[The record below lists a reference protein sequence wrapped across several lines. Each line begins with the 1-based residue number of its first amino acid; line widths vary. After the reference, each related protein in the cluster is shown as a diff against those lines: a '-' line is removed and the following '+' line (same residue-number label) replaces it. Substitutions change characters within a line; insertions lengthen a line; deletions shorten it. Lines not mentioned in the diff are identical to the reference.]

1 MAKRYF
7 NWKLAIVLLMGF
19 VVLGATAVGLRR
31 WQKSRRAENALPAGL
46 EAYSQQRWEEAASN
60 LGRYLGVNR
69 GDVNVLLKYAEAQL
83 NIRPPKRNRV
93 QQAIAA
99 YWEVLRI
106 DKSNT
111 EAAKRLTEIYLAM
124 DSPGEAELIARK
136 RIETNKDP
144 ELRRLL
150 ALALAA
156 QRKFAEA
163 ATELKSIVAEH
174 PDQILAY
181 ETLGRL
187 TQQRPEEFPDSAA
200 DSFNQAVDKN
210 PSSALAHIIRAG
222 FFLRSGKESEAKA
235 DLEQAEKLDLTDPDV
250 RLRLAMEY
258 INAGVL
264 DKAEKHLAVVQGVKP
279 TNLMLW
285 QTWSQLALKS
295 QSQAKMVEVA
305 EAGLQELSSYPWD
318 FLRTAAEMFIG
329 AGQLGRAS
337 ECLSQMRQKELL
349 PATVAFLG
357 GLIAE
362 QKGQTYEAVKAWRRS
377 IELGEIE
384 LANRIPQI
392 RLALAT
398 GLSRLGDTQSA
409 LRELRR
415 LVSEMPNFFA
425 GRMALVR
432 QLARA
437 GNWPEVAEQ
446 AYRAKQLSPQNLE
459 ANLYYLRA
467 RMYLLAMQPTPATAE
482 MWQEIEKELASLE
495 KATEGAADVK
505 LLEFQLAMQ
514 QNNLGRA
521 QDLLT
526 QLKKKEPSA
535 ATSLAL
541 AEAELLVAQEKTN
554 EAISI
559 LKQAIKDSPDALE
572 PVTYLARLLNQ
583 EKSREECEAVIKD
596 ALARIEQPATQ
607 RELGLLLAQ
616 LYTQWQKQ
624 DKAYELLKTLT
635 EKLPGDIPLKRRF
648 LACEQ
653 VLKEPAKAQQ
663 IVDNIKTLEE
673 GQAGWQWR
681 YEQAR
686 IWLTG
691 ADFRQRYTQIT
702 SLLQENLLSNPED
715 QASRALLAAA
725 YDRAGELRLAIS
737 TYQDA
742 LNRSPDDL
750 GIIIPFVAALSRA
763 GENSQADEIL
773 DRASQQKLQHPT
785 SLQVLQLQSHL
796 RRGKLASASDI
807 LEDMLKS
814 DPNNPAIGLTLAR
827 LKMQQNQLAEAEQRL
842 DGLKLQEPNSLEV
855 TSAQVRLK
863 IRQDKPQE
871 AIKLCDEMVNN
882 LNNVSAYILRARAYA
897 ELGDP
902 NKAEKD
908 IEQAGTIEPKNVEVW
923 IAKSDFYRSQNQADK
938 TTNSLLQALSIDP
951 NNLPVQKR
959 AIQLFL
965 ASGNPDRIQQ
975 GKTIL
980 DKALQASPADI
991 DLRLFKANSLLAEG
1005 TASAIAGAQQILQK
1019 ITEEHPE
1026 RSSAWALLSQIAMSQ
1041 QEPTKALDAAM
1052 RGLVHRP
1059 NDRALLAV
1067 KADAE
1072 FARAPILAIPTL
1084 RTLHDLDPNDVNI
1097 ALRLGMTYVAAGQP
1111 KNAVRLLEEQVTLC
1125 KDSVQQ
1131 RRVNTALAFAL
1142 YKNGNKEDAQKKFDS
1157 LLQSAPDDPYPLVAQ
1172 AQLLTDDELWSDLH
1186 HKVTRWCQDN
1196 PKDTNT
1202 PIAIAGRLAAAENDD
1217 ARKVA
1222 EDLLRAVLQ
1231 RDPSNMAA
1239 MTMLA
1244 MLLQTLGRQ
1253 TESAELYRQILEL
1266 NPDNVIVINNLAWI
1280 MCEEQKK
1287 FQEALALVQKGL
1299 AIAPQYTDLIDTRG
1313 VVYYR
1318 LGQFEKAIKDFTKCV
1333 ELYRDSAPAKA
1344 AAHFHLARALD
1355 KLGQKAKAIEQ
1366 LNQALD
1372 SQKALDLQNQT
1383 GGLSKADLAEAQRL
1397 LEQLEKGG

>member
-31 WQKSRRAENALPAGL
+31 WQRSRRAENALPRGL
-46 EAYSQQRWEEAASN
+46 DAYKQQRWEEAASN

-83 NIRPPKRNRV
+83 NIRPPKPNRV

-99 YWEVLRI
+99 YREVLRI
-106 DKSNT
+106 DRSNT
-111 EAAKRLTEIYLAM
+111 EAARRLTEIYLAIL
-124 DSPGEAELIARK
+124 SPGEAELIAR
-136 RIETNKDP
+136 RQLEIGKDP

-150 ALALAA
+150 AVALAA
-156 QRKFAEA
+156 QRKFDDA
-163 ATELKSIVAEH
+163 ATELKSIIAEH

-187 TQQRPEEFPDSAA
+187 AQQRPEDFPDPA

-222 FFLRSGKESEAKA
+222 FLLQTGKAAEAIA
-235 DLEQAEKLDLTDPDV
+235 DLEQAEKLDVTDPDV
-250 RLRLAMEY
+250 RLRLATEY
-258 INAGVL
+258 INAGIL
-264 DKAEKHLAVVQGVKP
+264 DKAETHLAAVQAVKP
-279 TNLMLW
+279 KDATLW
-285 QTWSQLALKS
+285 QTWARLALKS
-295 QSQAKMVEVA
+295 QSEAKMTEVA
-305 EAGLQELSSYPWD
+305 ETGLRELSSYPWD
-318 FLRTAAEMFIG
+318 FLPMAAELFMRG
-329 AGQLGRAS
+329 GQLSRAKD
-337 ECLSQMRQKELL
+337 CIAKMREKDLL
-349 PATVAFLG
+349 PETVVFFE

-362 QKGQTYEAVKAWRRS
+362 QKGDIYEAVRCWQRS
-377 IELGEIE
+377 IELG
-384 LANRIPQI
+384 NKFPQV
-392 RLALAT
+392 RLALASA
-398 GLSRLGDTQSA
+398 LSRLGDTQSA

-415 LVSEMPNFFA
+415 LVSDMPDFAA

-432 QLARA
+432 LLARA
-437 GNWPEVAEQ
+437 GNWPAVVEEAR
-446 AYRAKQLSPQNLE
+446 RATQLAPQNLE
-459 ANLYYLRA
+459 AALYYLRA
-467 RMYLLAMQPTPATAE
+467 QTYSLAAQPAAQNARI
-482 MWQEIEKELASLE
+482 WKDIENRLAALE
-495 KATEGAADVK
+495 KATEGAVDVK
-505 LLEFQLAMQ
+505 LLQFQLAMQ
-514 QNNLGRA
+514 QKNLSGA

-526 QLKKKEPSA
+526 QLKKEP
-535 ATSLAL
+535 ATMPSIAL
-541 AEAELLVAQEKTN
+541 AEAELLSAQEKTN

-559 LKQAIKDSPDALE
+559 LKQAVKESPDALE
-572 PVTYLARLLNQ
+572 PVNYLAILLNRQ
-583 EKSREECEAVIKD
+583 NNREECEAVIKD

-616 LYTQWQKQ
+616 LHTQWQKQ

-635 EKLPGDIPLKRRF
+635 EKLPGDIPLKRRL

-653 VLKEPAKAQQ
+653 VISDPAKAQQ

-686 IWLTG
+686 IWLTR

-702 SLLQENLLSNPED
+702 SLLQENLLANPED
-715 QASRALLAAA
+715 QASRTLLAGA
-725 YDRAGELRLAIS
+725 YDRAGEQRLAIS
-737 TYQDA
+737 TYREA
-742 LNRSPDDL
+742 LSRSPNDL
-750 GIIIPFVAALSRA
+750 RIIIPFVAALYRA
-763 GENSQADEIL
+763 GEDDQADQIL
-773 DRASQQKLQHPT
+773 QRASEQELYHPQ
-785 SLQVLQLQSHL
+785 LDVLRFERHL
-796 RRGKLASASDI
+796 RLGELSAASDA
-807 LEDMLKS
+807 LENLLAS
-814 DPNNPAIGLTLAR
+814 DPNNRGICLTLAG
-827 LKMQQNQLAEAEQRL
+827 LKMQQNQLDEAEQLLDRL
-842 DGLKLQEPNSLEV
+842 IIQEPNLPAVASLRV
-855 TSAQVRLK
+855 KLRILQG
-863 IRQDKPQE
+863 KPEE
-871 AIKLCDEMVNN
+871 AIRICDEIVNSVKN
-882 LNNVSAYILRARAYA
+882 ASAYVLRARAYSD
-897 ELGDP
+897 LGDP
-902 NKAEKD
+902 DKAEKD
-908 IEQAGTIEPKNVEVW
+908 LEHAGRIEPNNLEVW
-923 IAKSDFYRSQNQADK
+923 TAKSDFYGSRGQPDK
-938 TTNSLLQALSIDP
+938 AVDCLLQALSIEP

-959 AIQLFL
+959 AIAILL
-965 ASGNPDRIQQ
+965 ASGSRDRIQQ

-1005 TASAIAGAQQILQK
+1005 TVSAVAGAQEILQK
-1019 ITEEHPE
+1019 ITKEHPE
-1026 RSSAWALLSQIAMSQ
+1026 VSSAWALLSQIAMSQ
-1041 QEPTKALDAAM
+1041 QDPAKALDAAM
-1052 RGLVHRP
+1052 RGLVHKP
-1059 NDRALLAV
+1059 NDKALLLA
-1067 KADAE
+1067 KANAE
-1072 FARAPILAIPTL
+1072 VARSPILAISTL

-1097 ALRLGMTYVAAGQP
+1097 ALRLGTTYVAAGQP
-1111 KNAVRLLEEQVTLC
+1111 KNAVRLLEEQLTLC

-1131 RRVNTALAFAL
+1131 RRVNTAIAFAL

-1172 AQLLTDDELWSDLH
+1172 AQLLADDKLWSDLD

-1222 EDLLRAVLQ
+1222 EDLLRVVLQ
-1231 RDPSNMAA
+1231 RDRSNLAA

-1299 AIAPQYTDLIDTRG
+1299 AIAPQYMDLIDTRG

-1318 LGQFEKAIKDFTKCV
+1318 LGQLEKAIADFTECLK
-1333 ELYRDSAPAKA
+1333 LYLDTAPAKA
-1344 AAHFHLARALD
+1344 AAHFHLARALT
-1355 KLGQKAKAIEQ
+1355 KLGQTAKAIEQ
-1366 LNQALD
+1366 LNR
-1372 SQKALDLQNQT
+1372 ALDLHDQT
-1383 GGLSKADLAEAQRL
+1383 KGLSAADLTEVQRL
-1397 LEQLEKGG
+1397 QQELQKGS

>member
-31 WQKSRRAENALPAGL
+31 WQRSRRAENALPRGL
-46 EAYSQQRWEEAASN
+46 DAYKQQRWEEAASN

-83 NIRPPKRNRV
+83 KIRPGKPNRV

-106 DKSNT
+106 DKSNA
-111 EAAKRLTEIYLAM
+111 EAAKRLCEIYLYLIG
-124 DSPGEAELIARK
+124 SPGEAELIARK

-163 ATELKSIVAEH
+163 ATELKSIIAEH

-200 DSFNQAVDKN
+200 DSFNQAVDRN

-222 FFLRSGKESEAKA
+222 FLLQNGKAAEAIA

-264 DKAEKHLAVVQGVKP
+264 DKAEKHLAAVQVVKP

-318 FLRTAAEMFIG
+318 FLPTAAEMFIR
-329 AGQLGRAS
+329 AGQLDRAS

-446 AYRAKQLSPQNLE
+446 AYRANQLSPQNLE
-459 ANLYYLRA
+459 AKLYYLRA

-572 PVTYLARLLNQ
+572 AVTYLAILLNRQ
-583 EKSREECEAVIKD
+583 NNLEQCEAVIKD

-663 IVDNIKTLEE
+663 IVDNIKKTLE
-673 GQAGWQWR
+673 GQDGWQWR

-686 IWLTG
+686 LWFAG
-691 ADFRQRYTQIT
+691 QDFKARYAQIT
-702 SLLQENLLSNPED
+702 SLLQENLLANPDD

-725 YDRAGELRLAIS
+725 YDRAGELRLAVS

-750 GIIIPFVAALSRA
+750 RIIIPYVAALSRA

-773 DRASQQKLQHPT
+773 RRASQQKLQPP
-785 SLQVLQLQSHL
+785 SLQVLQLQSYL
-796 RRGKLASASDI
+796 RRGELASASDI
-807 LEDMLKS
+807 LEDLLKN
-814 DPNNPAIGLTLAR
+814 DPNNRTICLTLAG
-827 LKMQQNQLAEAEQRL
+827 LKMQQNQLADAEQLL
-842 DGLKLQEPNSLEV
+842 DRLKLQEPKSLEV

-882 LNNVSAYILRARAYA
+882 LNNASAYILRARAYA

-902 NKAEKD
+902 NEAAKD
-908 IEQAGTIEPKNVEVW
+908 IEQAGTIEPKNLEVW
-923 IAKSDFYRSQNQADK
+923 IAKSDFYGSRGQPDRAVDC
-938 TTNSLLQALSIDP
+938 LLRALSIDP

-959 AIQLFL
+959 AIQLLL
-965 ASGNPDRIQQ
+965 ASGNRDRIQQ

-980 DKALQASPADI
+980 DKALQASPPDI

-1005 TASAIAGAQQILQK
+1005 TAPAVAGAQQILQK

-1052 RGLVHRP
+1052 RGLVHKP
-1059 NDRALLAV
+1059 NDKALLLA
-1067 KADAE
+1067 KANAE

-1084 RTLHDLDPNDVNI
+1084 RTLHELDPNNVDTAV
-1097 ALRLGMTYVAAGQP
+1097 RLARAYVAAGQP
-1111 KNAVRLLEEQVTLC
+1111 KNAVRLLEEQLTLC

-1131 RRVNTALAFAL
+1131 RRVNTAIAFAL
-1142 YKNGNKEDAQKKFDS
+1142 YRNGNKEDAQKKFDS
-1157 LLQSAPDDPYPLVAQ
+1157 LLQSAPDDPDPLVAQ

-1202 PIAIAGRLAAAENDD
+1202 PIAIAGRLAAAENED

-1231 RDPSNMAA
+1231 RDPSNLAA
-1239 MTMLA
+1239 MTILA

-1253 TESAELYRQILEL
+1253 TESAELYRQILEI

-1313 VVYYR
+1313 VVHYR
-1318 LGQFEKAIKDFTKCV
+1318 LGQLEKAIADFTECL
-1333 ELYRDSAPAKA
+1333 ELYLDTAPAKVA
-1344 AAHFHLARALD
+1344 SRFHLARALTRN
-1355 KLGQKAKAIEQ
+1355 GQPTEALKQ

-1372 SQKALDLQNQT
+1372 LHKQI
-1383 GGLSKADLAEAQRL
+1383 GGLSPADLAEAQRL
-1397 LEQLEKGG
+1397 REQLEKGG